1 MQHTATDV
9 PAKKRRAALWVLCTV
24 LAVLCAVAV
33 TYYWRVFYEYTA
45 VPAGRLAVC
54 AGALALCGA
63 AAVWACVHLCR
74 SFASRAAL
82 AILLCGALFC
92 FANPPMQAPDE
103 STHFLRANAVSM
115 GRFDFDYNRTYPA
128 DVNALLAAFPGSYV
142 NANTTFWLEHD
153 EAGLLTGGGSSE
165 NYAIKQLADG
175 TRTGIA
181 DGFGRYAALCES
193 GDAPSVAEPQ
203 MFQVLPYLPQA
214 LCMAAARLLGFGAL
228 GQLYA
233 GRLANLAVY
242 AALCWLALRNC
253 RRYQT
258 VFLAVMLLPLGLF
271 IAASA
276 NYDALVLGC
285 YYLAASYYCKDEI
298 TDKDLAVF
306 AAAFLLMNAVKPY
319 INLLWL
325 VLPLILPK
333 KAWKARFK
341 KWQVAAVLLV
351 VAVAAVTKLVDWY
364 GAALRYNYPAVERYL
379 GDAVNQMEQL
389 KFVLANLPRTFMV
402 FVGSLYERGL
412 FLGELGTFGAMDIS
426 IPVVQLLSVLML
438 CLGAALAVHE
448 KSSLTP
454 KSAAGLLGLAV
465 FYVFGVLAAQYI
477 TYTPVGLPHV
487 AGVQARYLLPAFL
500 MLFVLA
506 AALLSHVLAP
516 ARAGGRRAEGLALS
530 ACGAAAA
537 VCAVLLFQHYFV
549 GPVCM
554 VP

>member
-1 MQHTATDV
+1 
-9 PAKKRRAALWVLCTV
+9 
-24 LAVLCAVAV
+24 
-33 TYYWRVFYEYTA
+33 
-45 VPAGRLAVC
+45 
-54 AGALALCGA
+54 
-63 AAVWACVHLCR
+63 
-74 SFASRAAL
+74 
-82 AILLCGALFC
+82 
-92 FANPPMQAPDE
+92 MQAPDE
-103 STHFLRANAVSM
+103 STHFLRANAISM
-115 GRFDFDYNRTYPA
+115 GRFDFDYDRPYPA
-128 DVNALLAAFPGSYV
+128 DANALIEAFPGSYV

-153 EAGLLTGGGSSE
+153 EAGQLMGGGSSA
-165 NYAIKQLADG
+165 NYAIKQFADG

-181 DGFGRYAALCES
+181 DGFARYAALCES
-193 GDAPSVAEPQ
+193 GDAPGVAEPQ

-242 AALCWLALRNC
+242 TALCWLALKNC

-258 VFLAVMLLPLGLF
+258 VFLAVMLLPLSLF

-276 NYDALVLGC
+276 NYDAVVLGC

-298 TDKDLAVF
+298 TDRDIAVF
-306 AAAFLLMNAVKPY
+306 AAAFLLMNAIKPY

-325 VLPLILPK
+325 ALPLILPK
-333 KAWKARFK
+333 KAWKSRFR

-351 VAVAAVTKLVDWY
+351 VAVLAVTRLVDWY
-364 GAALRYNYPAVERYL
+364 GTALRYDYPPVERYL
-379 GDAVNQMEQL
+379 GDTVNQVEQL

-412 FLGELGTFGAMDIS
+412 FLGELGTFGAMDLS
-426 IPVVQLLSVLML
+426 IPVVQLFSVLAL

-454 KSAAGLLGLAV
+454 KSAVGLLGLAV
-465 FYVFGVLAAQYI
+465 FYVFGVMAAQYI

-516 ARAGGRRAEGLALS
+516 ARAGGSRAEGLALS
-530 ACGAAAA
+530 ACGAVAAIS
-537 VCAVLLFQHYFV
+537 VVLLFQHYFV
-549 GPVCM
+549 GPVCL

>member
-1 MQHTATDV
+1 MQHTAIDGT
-9 PAKKRRAALWVLCTV
+9 AKKRRAALWALCTA

-33 TYYWRVFYEYTA
+33 TYYWRVFYAYTA
-45 VPAGRLAVC
+45 VPAVPLALC
-54 AGALALCGA
+54 AAALALCGA
-63 AAVWACVHLCR
+63 VAVWVCVYLCR
-74 SFASRAAL
+74 SFAARAAL

-103 STHFLRANAVSM
+103 STHFLRANAISM
-115 GRFDFDYNRTYPA
+115 GRFDFDYDRPYPA
-128 DVNALLAAFPGSYV
+128 DVNALIEAFPGSYV

-153 EAGLLTGGGSSE
+153 EAGQLMGGGSSA
-165 NYAIKQLADG
+165 NYAIKQFADG

-181 DGFGRYAALCES
+181 DGFARYAALCES
-193 GDAPSVAEPQ
+193 GDAPGV
-203 MFQVLPYLPQA
+203 PYLPQA

-242 AALCWLALRNC
+242 TALCWLALKNC

-258 VFLAVMLLPLGLF
+258 VFLAVMLLPLSLF

-276 NYDALVLGC
+276 NYDAVVLGC

-298 TDKDLAVF
+298 TDRDIAVF
-306 AAAFLLMNAVKPY
+306 AAAFLLMNAIKPY

-325 VLPLILPK
+325 ALPLILPK
-333 KAWKARFK
+333 KAWKSRFR

-351 VAVAAVTKLVDWY
+351 VAVLAVTRLVDWY
-364 GAALRYNYPAVERYL
+364 GTALRYDYPPVERYL
-379 GDAVNQMEQL
+379 GDTVNQVEQL

-412 FLGELGTFGAMDIS
+412 FLGELGTFGAMDLS
-426 IPVVQLLSVLML
+426 IPVVQLFSVLAL

-454 KSAAGLLGLAV
+454 KSAVGLLGLAV
-465 FYVFGVLAAQYI
+465 FYVFGVMAAQYI

-530 ACGAAAA
+530 ACGAVAAIS
-537 VCAVLLFQHYFV
+537 AVLLFQHYFV
-549 GPVCM
+549 GPVCL

>member
-1 MQHTATDV
+1 MCIRD
-9 PAKKRRAALWVLCTV
+9 R
-24 LAVLCAVAV
+24 
-33 TYYWRVFYEYTA
+33 
-45 VPAGRLAVC
+45 
-54 AGALALCGA
+54 
-63 AAVWACVHLCR
+63 
-74 SFASRAAL
+74 
-82 AILLCGALFC
+82 
-92 FANPPMQAPDE
+92 
-103 STHFLRANAVSM
+103 
-115 GRFDFDYNRTYPA
+115 
-128 DVNALLAAFPGSYV
+128 
-142 NANTTFWLEHD
+142 
-153 EAGLLTGGGSSE
+153 
-165 NYAIKQLADG
+165 
-175 TRTGIA
+175 
-181 DGFGRYAALCES
+181 
-193 GDAPSVAEPQ
+193 
-203 MFQVLPYLPQA
+203 
-214 LCMAAARLLGFGAL
+214 
-228 GQLYA
+228 
-233 GRLANLAVY
+233 
-242 AALCWLALRNC
+242 
-253 RRYQT
+253 
-258 VFLAVMLLPLGLF
+258 
-271 IAASA
+271 
-276 NYDALVLGC
+276 GC

-364 GAALRYNYPAVERYL
+364 GTALRYNYPAVERYL
-379 GDAVNQMEQL
+379 GDTVNQMEQL

-412 FLGELGTFGAMDIS
+412 FLGELGTFGAMDLS

>member
-1 MQHTATDV
+1 MQHTAIDGT
-9 PAKKRRAALWVLCTV
+9 AKKRRAALWALCTA

-33 TYYWRVFYEYTA
+33 TYYWRVFYAYTA
-45 VPAGRLAVC
+45 VPAVPLALC
-54 AGALALCGA
+54 AAALALCGA
-63 AAVWACVHLCR
+63 VAVWACVYLCR
-74 SFASRAAL
+74 SFAARAAL

-92 FANPPMQAPDE
+92 FANPPMQTPDE
-103 STHFLRANAVSM
+103 STHFLRANAISM
-115 GRFDFDYNRTYPA
+115 GRFDFDYDRPYPA
-128 DVNALLAAFPGSYV
+128 DVNALIEAFPGSYV
-142 NANTTFWLEHD
+142 KANTTWLEHD
-153 EAGLLTGGGSSE
+153 EAGQLMGGGSSA
-165 NYAIKQLADG
+165 NYAIKQFADG

-181 DGFGRYAALCES
+181 DGFARYAALCES
-193 GDAPSVAEPQ
+193 GDAPGVAEPQ

-242 AALCWLALRNC
+242 TALCWLALKNC

-258 VFLAVMLLPLGLF
+258 VFLAVMLLPLSLF

-276 NYDALVLGC
+276 NYDAVVLGC

-298 TDKDLAVF
+298 TDRDIAVF
-306 AAAFLLMNAVKPY
+306 AAAFLLMNAIKPY

-325 VLPLILPK
+325 ALPLILPK
-333 KAWKARFK
+333 KAWKSRFR

-351 VAVAAVTKLVDWY
+351 VAVLAVTRLVDWY
-364 GAALRYNYPAVERYL
+364 GTALRYDYPPVERYL
-379 GDAVNQMEQL
+379 GDTVNQVEQL

-412 FLGELGTFGAMDIS
+412 FLGELGTFGAMDLS
-426 IPVVQLLSVLML
+426 IPVVQLFSVLAL

-454 KSAAGLLGLAV
+454 KSAVGLLGLAV
-465 FYVFGVLAAQYI
+465 FYVFGVMAAQYI

-530 ACGAAAA
+530 ACGAVAAIS
-537 VCAVLLFQHYFV
+537 AVLLFQHYFV
-549 GPVCM
+549 GPVCL

>member
-1 MQHTATDV
+1 MAAGNKQKLLVVLGPTATGKTALAIRLARRWGGEIISADSMQIYRGLDV
-9 PAKKRRAALWVLCTV
+9 GTAKATPQEQALAPHHLIDIRDPEELFSVAEFTA
-24 LAVLCAVAV
+24 LARQAVAEIAARGNLPIL
-33 TYYWRVFYEYTA
+33 TGGTGLYISSLLEGLAFSDEPPDNGTRA
-45 VPAGRLAVC
+45 RLARE
-54 AGALALCGA
+54 AAELGA
-63 AAVWACVHLCR
+63 AAMHTRLAGVDPETAAAIHPNNVKRVLR
-74 SFASRAAL
+74 ALELYEKTGRTMSGQRAASR
-82 AILLCGALFC
+82 
-92 FANPPMQAPDE
+92 PP
-103 STHFLRANAVSM
+103 
-115 GRFDFDYNRTYPA
+115 
-128 DVNALLAAFPGSYV
+128 
-142 NANTTFWLEHD
+142 
-153 EAGLLTGGGSSE
+153 
-165 NYAIKQLADG
+165 
-175 TRTGIA
+175 
-181 DGFGRYAALCES
+181 
-193 GDAPSVAEPQ
+193 EP
-203 MFQVLPYLPQA
+203 P
-214 LCMAAARLLGFGAL
+214 
-228 GQLYA
+228 
-233 GRLANLAVY
+233 
-242 AALCWLALRNC
+242 
-253 RRYQT
+253 
-258 VFLAVMLLPLGLF
+258 
-271 IAASA
+271 
-276 NYDALVLGC
+276 YDALVLGC

-364 GAALRYNYPAVERYL
+364 GTALRYNYPAVERYL
-379 GDAVNQMEQL
+379 GDTVNQMEQL
-389 KFVLANLPRTFMV
+389 EFVLANLPRTFMV

-412 FLGELGTFGAMDIS
+412 FLGELGTFGAMDLS

>member
-1 MQHTATDV
+1 MQHVSDGQNTS
-9 PAKKRRAALWVLCTV
+9 KRRAALWGLGAA

-33 TYYWRVFYEYTA
+33 TYYWRVFYEYAA
-45 VPAGRLAVC
+45 VPAPSLMLC
-54 AGALALCGA
+54 AGALALCGT
-63 AAVWACVHLCR
+63 AAVWVCVYCCR
-74 SFASRAAL
+74 SFAARAAWAL
-82 AILLCGALFC
+82 AVCGVLFC

-115 GRFDFDYNRTYPA
+115 GRFDFDYDRTYPA
-128 DVNALLAAFPGSYV
+128 DVNALIAAFPGSYV
-142 NANTTFWLEHD
+142 NANTTFWLEQD
-153 EAGLLTGGGSSE
+153 EAGNLSGGGSSA
-165 NYAIKQLADG
+165 NVAIKQFADG
-175 TRTGIA
+175 TRTSIA
-181 DGFGRYAALCES
+181 DGFSRYAALCEDGS
-193 GDAPSVAEPQ
+193 APHLAEPQ

-214 LCMAAARLLGFGAL
+214 LCMAGARLLGFGAL

-242 AALCWLALRNC
+242 VGLCFLALKNC

-285 YYLAASYYCKDEI
+285 YYLAASYYCKNEI
-298 TDKDLAVF
+298 TNRDIALF
-306 AAAFLLMNAVKPY
+306 SAAFLMMNAVKPY

-325 VLPLILPK
+325 ALPLILPK
-333 KAWKARFK
+333 KAWKVRFA
-341 KWQVAAVLLV
+341 KWQVAAMLLV
-351 VAVAAVTKLVDWY
+351 AALVITKGVSFY
-364 GAALRYNYPAVERYL
+364 GEALRYHYPPVERYL
-379 GDAVNQMEQL
+379 GDTVNQMEQL
-389 KFVLANLPRTFMV
+389 KAVLANLPRTLMV

-412 FLGELGTFGAMDIS
+412 FLGELGTFGAMDLT
-426 IPVVQLLSVLML
+426 IPVVQLLSVLAL

-454 KSAAGLLGLAV
+454 KSAVGLFGMAV
-465 FYVFGVLAAQYI
+465 FYIFGVLAAQYI

-506 AALLSHVLAP
+506 AALLSHVLEP
-516 ARAGGRRAEGLALS
+516 TRTGGRRAETLALA
-530 ACGAAAA
+530 ACGGTA
-537 VCAVLLFQHYFV
+537 VISAVLLFQHYFV

>member
-1 MQHTATDV
+1 
-9 PAKKRRAALWVLCTV
+9 
-24 LAVLCAVAV
+24 
-33 TYYWRVFYEYTA
+33 
-45 VPAGRLAVC
+45 
-54 AGALALCGA
+54 
-63 AAVWACVHLCR
+63 
-74 SFASRAAL
+74 
-82 AILLCGALFC
+82 
-92 FANPPMQAPDE
+92 MQAPDE

-193 GDAPSVAEPQ
+193 SDAPSVAEPQ

-412 FLGELGTFGAMDIS
+412 FLGELGTFGAMDLS

-448 KSSLTP
+448 KKQPDAQERSRAFGAGGVLCVRRAGSAVYHLHAGGAAP
-454 KSAAGLLGLAV
+454 CGGRAGEVSAARVPDAV
-465 FYVFGVLAAQYI
+465 R
-477 TYTPVGLPHV
+477 
-487 AGVQARYLLPAFL
+487 AGGGA
-500 MLFVLA
+500 
-506 AALLSHVLAP
+506 LSHVLAP
-516 ARAGGRRAEGLALS
+516 AHAGGRRAEGLALS
-530 ACGAAAA
+530 VCGAAAA
-537 VCAVLLFQHYFV
+537 VCCAFVPALFR
-549 GPVCM
+549 GPLCM